1 MSELSEINKRIKTEI
16 CYNSINELCDK
27 FLLEEYKKCI
37 SVKKEINKLETILK
51 IYIKD
56 NDIINKILNDYL
68 LELIPAGTKGVIR
81 GNKFNTIVKNY
92 ILKLNIDSDNY
103 EIQFEKKC
111 EYHITTEIPDWY
123 ILDKYSKKII
133 IGMNQLDLW
142 NGGHQLNRGFKYIE
156 NNKHNTN
163 NSKLLCVICNDIYLK
178 TNKNKIY
185 KIFKIGFENNTL
197 CYLNNLDNIIYN
209 YFNLTDIN

>member
-1 MSELSEINKRIKTEI
+1 
-16 CYNSINELCDK
+16 
-27 FLLEEYKKCI
+27 
-37 SVKKEINKLETILK
+37 
-51 IYIKD
+51 
-56 NDIINKILNDYL
+56 
-68 LELIPAGTKGVIR
+68 
-81 GNKFNTIVKNY
+81 
-92 ILKLNIDSDNY
+92 
-103 EIQFEKKC
+103 
-111 EYHITTEIPDWY
+111 
-123 ILDKYSKKII
+123 
-133 IGMNQLDLW
+133 MNQLDLW

-209 YFNLTDIN
+209 YFNLTDVN